1 MPMLKKL
8 IFLFLALLLP
18 IVVFLFLKAFGK
30 NEFTIPVYFEK
41 EMAEHPTACQFN
53 YVTPYSVPDSVM
65 KAIGWKGESVVL
77 IIADH
82 SPEVNRN
89 LKHLAQEF
97 KPEDFQLISSSNT
110 SEWDN
115 WHSCF
120 FFLKKPWSA
129 VLVDTDR
136 KIRGYYEPG
145 SREEMDRLIVEM
157 KILLKQY

>member
-1 MPMLKKL
+1 MLASCMNQS
-8 IFLFLALLLP
+8 FSQTDYA
-18 IVVFLFLKAFGK
+18 GY
-30 NEFTIPVYFEK
+30 PVYFEK

-120 FFLKKPWSA
+120 FFLNPYNQSIKLIIHSMKPFSYA
-129 VLVDTDR
+129 RTSSTD
-136 KIRGYYEPG
+136 
-145 SREEMDRLIVEM
+145 SR
-157 KILLKQY
+157 